1 MTEKMTVAQ
10 VRRALHSLRQMW
22 ENHSPLTPICLTE
35 TLDDGEMSVS
45 DFCFEFVMSHHS
57 KRQSQKDDLEDAKD

>member
-35 TLDDGEMSVS
+35 TIDDEFMTVA
-45 DFCFEFVMSHHS
+45 DFCFDFVMSHHS
-57 KRQSQKDDLEDAKD
+57 KRQSQKDDHEIVKY